1 MGVWLGWGQLALSVC
16 GGERTVAN
24 TTSERYSIILLL
36 SYFRALSLSNIYSI
50 NLWLLLSPSSLCCDW
65 SLGSVPLVTTLTDSR
80 NVLSLVLYT
89 GLVMLIIHILRSRR
103 DRVPVGMGL
112 MLLLIP
118 FLPSSGLVF
127 RVGFVVAER

>member
-1 MGVWLGWGQLALSVC
+1 MEGNVRLL
-16 GGERTVAN
+16 TPPP
-24 TTSERYSIILLL
+24 ERYSIILLL

-50 NLWLLLSPSSLCCDW
+50 NTWLLLSPSSLCCDW
-65 SLGSVPLVTTLTDSR
+65 SLGSVPLVTTLTNSR

-103 DRVPVGMGL
+103 DRLPVGMGL